1 LQNLSIASHVYV
13 FTVVHSPSHSNRH

>member
-1 LQNLSIASHVYV
+1 LQNLSIASHLYV